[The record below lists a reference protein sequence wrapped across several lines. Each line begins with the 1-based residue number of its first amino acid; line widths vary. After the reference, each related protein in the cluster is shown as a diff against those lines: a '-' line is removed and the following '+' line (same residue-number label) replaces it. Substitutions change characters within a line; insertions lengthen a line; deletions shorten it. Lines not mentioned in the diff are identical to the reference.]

1 MKVLSLGAGVQS
13 STLLLKACR
22 GELEMPDVAI
32 FVDLG
37 WELPAT
43 YDWLDR
49 VLIPESEKAGLDLRI
64 VRPANIREDLIREDG
79 KRIMAPLFV
88 RRPDGKRGQLQHQ
101 CSRQLKMKPVMRE
114 ARKLMGAGSRGQLPP
129 HLFLEVWLGIS
140 TDETGRIRGDAP
152 KRTSWRYPLI
162 EAGLSRSDCE
172 TWLVDSGFGLAP
184 RSSCVGCPF
193 RAQVSWVELKSKSP
207 EVFADAVEVDRLV
220 RDKWR
225 DRGEV
230 FLHGSLRPLDE
241 AVHDPAPSLFDDFE
255 YECSGMC
262 GV

>member
-13 STLLLKACR
+13 STLLLMACR
-22 GELEMPDVAI
+22 DEIERPDVAI

-43 YDWLDR
+43 YEWLNG
-49 VLIPESEKAGLDLRI
+49 VLIPEADRAGLELR
-64 VRPANIREDLIREDG
+64 VVKPADIRSDLIQDDG

-114 ARKLMGAGSRGQLPP
+114 ARKMMGAGERGVLRAD
-129 HLFLEVWLGIS
+129 LFLEVWLGIS

-152 KRTSWRYPLI
+152 TRTAWRYPLCEI
-162 EAGLSRSDCE
+162 GMSRSDCDA
-172 TWLVDSGFGLAP
+172 WLVDRGFGQPP

-193 RAQVSWVELKSKSP
+193 RSMASWREMRTRMP

-225 DRGEV
+225 NRGEV
-230 FLHGSLRPLDE
+230 FLHSSLQPLDQAITE
-241 AVHDPAPSLFDDFE
+241 EPPSLFSDFE
-255 YECSGMC
+255 FECSGMC